1 MYKDIG
7 GKIKHAAYI
16 MFFLQAV
23 LYAATGLLLLSVNVL
38 SCLLVLSFGILFS
51 WISSLMMYGVG
62 ELIDK
67 VSSIERS
74 CTLGTSPEL
83 TLEEL
88 KRQRDAG
95 IISEDKYLE
104 QRAEILRN
112 I

>member
-23 LYAATGLLLLSVNVL
+23 LYAAVGLLLISVNIW

-51 WISSLMMYGVG
+51 WISSLMMYGIG
-62 ELIDK
+62 EVIDK

-74 CTLGTSPEL
+74 CTLETSPEL
-83 TLEEL
+83 TLKEL

>member
-1 MYKDIG
+1 MYKNIG

-16 MFFLQAV
+16 VFFLQII
-23 LYAATGLLLLSVNVL
+23 LYVVMGWLLLSVDMI
-38 SCLLVLSFGILFS
+38 SCLLVIYFGLLFS
-51 WISSLMMYGVG
+51 WFSSLFIYGFG

-74 CTLGTSPEL
+74 CTLGSSPEL
-83 TLEEL
+83 TLKEL

-95 IISEDKYLE
+95 IISEEKYLE
-104 QRAEILRN
+104 QCAEILRN

>member
-23 LYAATGLLLLSVNVL
+23 LYAAASLLLLSANVL
-38 SCLLVLSFGILFS
+38 SCLLVLSLGILFS

-74 CTLGTSPEL
+74 CTLGSSTEL
-83 TLEEL
+83 TLKEL

-95 IISEDKYLE
+95 IISEEKYLE
-104 QRAEILRN
+104 QCAEILRN